1 MNDVSIA
8 LLGSG
13 FVAEFY
19 MQGLANVQG
28 HRVVANY
35 SRDKKRAKDFARRW
49 SIPESTTDL
58 GKLIARSD
66 IDLYIIGLPN
76 EAHLPVSLALSR
88 ARKNQVCTKPLARES
103 ASETGRCASLGRPM
117 MYRSISD
124 RAISLPR
131 SVLDSGIDQRRGK
144 ALAGLVGREE
154 FTPACFPRPLARPCI

>member
-1 MNDVSIA
+1 A

-35 SRDKKRAKDFARRW
+35 SRDKKRAKDFASRW
-49 SIPESTTDL
+49 AIPEPGTDL

-76 EAHLPVSLALSR
+76 EAHLPVSLGLSR
-88 ARKNQVCTKPLARES
+88 ARKNQVCTKPLARTRKEAKS
-103 ASETGRCASLGRPM
+103 MLDAARR
-117 MYRSISD
+117 SD
-124 RAISLPR
+124 RKSTRLNSSHVKISYAVFCLKKKKTTTKSR
-131 SVLDSGIDQRRGK
+131 I
-144 ALAGLVGREE
+144 
-154 FTPACFPRPLARPCI
+154 